1 MVEWWRAGK
10 LPVERLVTQYPLDKI
25 NDAEQDAASGAVVKP
40 VLIPEHLE
48 HSRWKEHDNA
58 QV

>member
-48 HSRWKEHDNA
+48 FQMERR
-58 QV
+58 